1 MEAFAKSTLFFDK
14 LGSKAL
20 LIFAK
25 NLKKNFFIFK
35 NTKTLVLYLSTMW
48 IEVFKIVGG
57 LIGLIV
63 GGEWL
68 LRAAVGSSN
77 RFAIPKFIIGMTIVS
92 FATSLPELI
101 VSIRSAIEGYPDLA
115 LGNVVGSNIANL
127 GLVLGVVLLFTRI
140 EVSKSFYQSNWPMM
154 FIASI
159 LLWVFIQNGTIT
171 AIEGLTLVI
180 LLVMMLVYLLRLKDK
195 TDFVADDLNTLLS
208 WPKIG
213 LLIVFGSVFLAFG
226 SELLVNGAV
235 QVASQLGVSERIIA
249 ITVVSVGTSIPELA
263 ASLVAIAKKE
273 NAISIGNLLG
283 SNLFNILAVLGI
295 TSLIHPLTVVD
306 NTLLDFDIYVMIGIA
321 ALLIPLV
328 FLPKRMEMYWRDGLV
343 LLAVYVLFIA
353 TTLN

>member
-1 MEAFAKSTLFFDK
+1 MFTFAKT
-14 LGSKAL
+14 
-20 LIFAK
+20 
-25 NLKKNFFIFK
+25 LKKNFFIFK
-35 NTKTLVLYLSTMW
+35 NTKTPVLYLRNMGM
-48 IEVFKIVGG
+48 EIVQIIAG
-57 LIGLIV
+57 LVGLIV

-68 LRAAVGSSN
+68 LRAAVGTSN
-77 RFAIPKFIIGMTIVS
+77 RFAIPKFIIGMTVVS

-101 VSIRSAIEGYPDLA
+101 VSVRSALAGYPDLA

-140 EVSKSFYQSNWPMM
+140 QVAKSFYLSDWPMM

-171 AIEGLTLVI
+171 ALEGFALVTLLI
-180 LLVMMLVYLLRLKDK
+180 LMLFYLLRRKEHA
-195 TDFVADDLNTLLS
+195 DFIADDLDTLLS
-208 WPKIG
+208 WPKIS
-213 LLIVFGSVFLAFG
+213 LFIVFGSAFLALG
-226 SELLVNGAV
+226 SDLLVNGAV
-235 QVASQLGVSERIIA
+235 NVASQLGVSERVIA
-249 ITVVSVGTSIPELA
+249 ITVVSVGTSVPELA
-263 ASLVAIAKKE
+263 ASLVAVAKRE

-328 FLPKRMEMYWRDGLV
+328 FSPKKMEIYWRDGLI
-343 LLAVYVLFIA
+343 LLVVYIAFIA
-353 TTLN
+353 TTIN

>member
-1 MEAFAKSTLFFDK
+1 M
-14 LGSKAL
+14 
-20 LIFAK
+20 
-25 NLKKNFFIFK
+25 
-35 NTKTLVLYLSTMW
+35 LYLRTMG
-48 IEVFKIVGG
+48 IEVFKIIGG

-68 LRAAVGSSN
+68 LRAAVGTSN

-101 VSIRSAIEGYPDLA
+101 VSIRSALEGYPDLA

-140 EVSKSFYQSNWPMM
+140 EVSKSFYQSDWPMM

-171 AIEGLTLVI
+171 AVEGLGLVI
-180 LLVMMLVYLLRLKDK
+180 LLVLMLVYLLRLKDK
-195 TDFVADDLNTLLS
+195 SDFVADDLYTLLS

-213 LLIVFGSVFLAFG
+213 LFIVFGSAFLAFG

-249 ITVVSVGTSIPELA
+249 ITVVSVGTSVPELA

>member
-1 MEAFAKSTLFFDK
+1 M
-14 LGSKAL
+14 G
-20 LIFAK
+20 
-25 NLKKNFFIFK
+25 
-35 NTKTLVLYLSTMW
+35 
-48 IEVFKIVGG
+48 IEVFKIIGG

-68 LRAAVGSSN
+68 LRAAVGTSN

-92 FATSLPELI
+92 FVTSLPELI
-101 VSIRSAIEGYPDLA
+101 VSIRSALEGYPDLA

-140 EVSKSFYQSNWPMM
+140 EVSKSFYQSDWPMM

-171 AIEGLTLVI
+171 AIEGLALVI
-180 LLVMMLVYLLRLKDK
+180 LLVLMLVYLLRLKDK
-195 TDFVADDLNTLLS
+195 SDFVADDLDTLLS

-213 LLIVFGSVFLAFG
+213 LFIVFGSAFLAFG

-249 ITVVSVGTSIPELA
+249 ITVVSVGTSVPELA

-306 NTLLDFDIYVMIGIA
+306 NTLLDFDIYVMIGTA

-343 LLAVYVLFIA
+343 LLAVYALFIA
-353 TTLN
+353 TTIN

>member
-1 MEAFAKSTLFFDK
+1 M
-14 LGSKAL
+14 G
-20 LIFAK
+20 
-25 NLKKNFFIFK
+25 
-35 NTKTLVLYLSTMW
+35 
-48 IEVFKIVGG
+48 IEVFKIIGG

>member
-1 MEAFAKSTLFFDK
+1 M
-14 LGSKAL
+14 
-20 LIFAK
+20 
-25 NLKKNFFIFK
+25 
-35 NTKTLVLYLSTMW
+35 LYLRTMG
-48 IEVFKIVGG
+48 IEVFKIIGG

-68 LRAAVGSSN
+68 LRAAVGTSN

-101 VSIRSAIEGYPDLA
+101 VSIRSALEGYPDLA

-140 EVSKSFYQSNWPMM
+140 EVSKSFYQSDWPMM

-171 AIEGLTLVI
+171 AVEGLALVI
-180 LLVMMLVYLLRLKDK
+180 LLVLMLVYLLRLKDK
-195 TDFVADDLNTLLS
+195 SDFVADDLDTLLS

-213 LLIVFGSVFLAFG
+213 LFIVFGSAFLAFG

-249 ITVVSVGTSIPELA
+249 ITVVSVGTSVPELA

-353 TTLN
+353 TTIN

>member
-1 MEAFAKSTLFFDK
+1 M
-14 LGSKAL
+14 G
-20 LIFAK
+20 
-25 NLKKNFFIFK
+25 
-35 NTKTLVLYLSTMW
+35 
-48 IEVFKIVGG
+48 IEVFKIIGG

-68 LRAAVGSSN
+68 LRAAVGASN

-101 VSIRSAIEGYPDLA
+101 VSIRSALEGYPDLA

-140 EVSKSFYQSNWPMM
+140 EVSKSFYQSDWPMM

-171 AIEGLTLVI
+171 ALEGLGLVI
-180 LLVMMLVYLLRLKDK
+180 LLVLMLVYLLRLKDK
-195 TDFVADDLNTLLS
+195 SDFVADDLNTLLS

-213 LLIVFGSVFLAFG
+213 LFIFFGSAFLAFG

-249 ITVVSVGTSIPELA
+249 ITVVSVGTSVPELA

-353 TTLN
+353 TTIN

>member
-1 MEAFAKSTLFFDK
+1 M
-14 LGSKAL
+14 G
-20 LIFAK
+20 
-25 NLKKNFFIFK
+25 
-35 NTKTLVLYLSTMW
+35 
-48 IEVFKIVGG
+48 IEVFKIIGG

-68 LRAAVGSSN
+68 LRAAVGTSN
-77 RFAIPKFIIGMTIVS
+77 RFAIPKFIIGMTIVP

-101 VSIRSAIEGYPDLA
+101 VSIRSALEGYPDLA

-140 EVSKSFYQSNWPMM
+140 EVSKSFYQSDWPMM

-171 AIEGLTLVI
+171 ALEGLGLVI
-180 LLVMMLVYLLRLKDK
+180 LLVLMLVYLLRLKDK
-195 TDFVADDLNTLLS
+195 SDFVADDLDTLLS

-213 LLIVFGSVFLAFG
+213 LFIVFGSAFLAFG

-249 ITVVSVGTSIPELA
+249 ITVVSVGTSVPELA

-328 FLPKRMEMYWRDGLV
+328 FLPKRMEIYWRDGLV
-343 LLAVYVLFIA
+343 LLAVYVLFIT

>member
-1 MEAFAKSTLFFDK
+1 M
-14 LGSKAL
+14 
-20 LIFAK
+20 
-25 NLKKNFFIFK
+25 
-35 NTKTLVLYLSTMW
+35 YLRTMG
-48 IEVFKIVGG
+48 IEVFKIIGG

-68 LRAAVGSSN
+68 LRAAVGTSN

-101 VSIRSAIEGYPDLA
+101 VSIRSALEGYPDLA

-140 EVSKSFYQSNWPMM
+140 EVSKSFYQSDWPMM

-171 AIEGLTLVI
+171 AIEGLALVI
-180 LLVMMLVYLLRLKDK
+180 LLVLMLVYLLRLKDK
-195 TDFVADDLNTLLS
+195 SDFVADDLDTLLS

-213 LLIVFGSVFLAFG
+213 LFIVFGSAFLAFG

-249 ITVVSVGTSIPELA
+249 ITVVSVGTSVPELA

-353 TTLN
+353 TTIN

>member
-1 MEAFAKSTLFFDK
+1 M
-14 LGSKAL
+14 
-20 LIFAK
+20 
-25 NLKKNFFIFK
+25 
-35 NTKTLVLYLSTMW
+35 LYLRTMG
-48 IEVFKIVGG
+48 IEVFKIIGG

-68 LRAAVGSSN
+68 LRAAVGTSN

-101 VSIRSAIEGYPDLA
+101 VSIRSALEGYPDLA

-140 EVSKSFYQSNWPMM
+140 EVSKSFYQSDWPMM

-171 AIEGLTLVI
+171 AIEGLALVI
-180 LLVMMLVYLLRLKDK
+180 LLVLMLVYLLRLKDK
-195 TDFVADDLNTLLS
+195 SDFVADDLDTLLS

-213 LLIVFGSVFLAFG
+213 LFIVFGSAFLAFG

-249 ITVVSVGTSIPELA
+249 ITVVSVGTSVPELA

-353 TTLN
+353 TTIN

>member
-1 MEAFAKSTLFFDK
+1 M
-14 LGSKAL
+14 G
-20 LIFAK
+20 
-25 NLKKNFFIFK
+25 
-35 NTKTLVLYLSTMW
+35 
-48 IEVFKIVGG
+48 IEVFKIIGG

-68 LRAAVGSSN
+68 LRAAVGTSN

-101 VSIRSAIEGYPDLA
+101 VSIRSALEGYPDLA

-140 EVSKSFYQSNWPMM
+140 EVSKSFYQSDWPMM

-171 AIEGLTLVI
+171 AIEGLALVI
-180 LLVMMLVYLLRLKDK
+180 LLVLMLVYLLRLKDK
-195 TDFVADDLNTLLS
+195 SDFDADDLDTLLS

-213 LLIVFGSVFLAFG
+213 LFIVFGSAFLAFG

-235 QVASQLGVSERIIA
+235 QVANQLGVSERIIA
-249 ITVVSVGTSIPELA
+249 ITVVSVGTSVPELA

-321 ALLIPLV
+321 ALLILLV
-328 FLPKRMEMYWRDGLV
+328 FLPKRMEMYLRDGLV

-353 TTLN
+353 TTIN

>member
-1 MEAFAKSTLFFDK
+1 M
-14 LGSKAL
+14 G
-20 LIFAK
+20 
-25 NLKKNFFIFK
+25 
-35 NTKTLVLYLSTMW
+35 
-48 IEVFKIVGG
+48 IEVFKIIGG

-68 LRAAVGSSN
+68 LRAAVGTSN

-101 VSIRSAIEGYPDLA
+101 VSIRSALEGYPDLA

-140 EVSKSFYQSNWPMM
+140 EVSKSFYQSDWPMM

-171 AIEGLTLVI
+171 AIEGLGLVI
-180 LLVMMLVYLLRLKDK
+180 LLVLMLVYLLRLKDK
-195 TDFVADDLNTLLS
+195 SDFVADDLDTLLS

-213 LLIVFGSVFLAFG
+213 LFIVFGSAFLAFG

-249 ITVVSVGTSIPELA
+249 ITVVSVGTSVPELA

-353 TTLN
+353 TTIN

>member
-1 MEAFAKSTLFFDK
+1 M
-14 LGSKAL
+14 G
-20 LIFAK
+20 
-25 NLKKNFFIFK
+25 
-35 NTKTLVLYLSTMW
+35 
-48 IEVFKIVGG
+48 IEVFKIIGG

-68 LRAAVGSSN
+68 LRAAVGASN

-101 VSIRSAIEGYPDLA
+101 VSIRSALEGYPDLA

-140 EVSKSFYQSNWPMM
+140 EVSKSFYQSDWPMM

-171 AIEGLTLVI
+171 ALEGLGLVI
-180 LLVMMLVYLLRLKDK
+180 LLVLMLVYLLRLKDK
-195 TDFVADDLNTLLS
+195 SDFVADDLNTLLS

-213 LLIVFGSVFLAFG
+213 LFIVFGSAFLAFG

-249 ITVVSVGTSIPELA
+249 ITVVSVGTSVPELA

-353 TTLN
+353 TTIN

>member
-1 MEAFAKSTLFFDK
+1 M
-14 LGSKAL
+14 G
-20 LIFAK
+20 
-25 NLKKNFFIFK
+25 
-35 NTKTLVLYLSTMW
+35 
-48 IEVFKIVGG
+48 IEVFKIIGG

-68 LRAAVGSSN
+68 LRAAVGTSN

-101 VSIRSAIEGYPDLA
+101 VSIRSALEGYPDLA

-127 GLVLGVVLLFTRI
+127 GLVLGVVMLFTRI
-140 EVSKSFYQSNWPMM
+140 EVSKSFYQSDWPMM

-171 AIEGLTLVI
+171 AIEGLALVI
-180 LLVMMLVYLLRLKDK
+180 LLVLMLVYLLRLKDK
-195 TDFVADDLNTLLS
+195 SDFVADDLDTLLS

-213 LLIVFGSVFLAFG
+213 LFIVFGSAFLAFG

-249 ITVVSVGTSIPELA
+249 ITVVSVGTSVPELA

-353 TTLN
+353 TTIN

>member
-1 MEAFAKSTLFFDK
+1 M
-14 LGSKAL
+14 G
-20 LIFAK
+20 
-25 NLKKNFFIFK
+25 
-35 NTKTLVLYLSTMW
+35 
-48 IEVFKIVGG
+48 IEVFKIIGG

-68 LRAAVGSSN
+68 LRAAIGTSN

-101 VSIRSAIEGYPDLA
+101 VSIRSALEGYPDLA

-127 GLVLGVVLLFTRI
+127 GLVLGVVMLFTRI
-140 EVSKSFYQSNWPMM
+140 EVSKSFYQSDWPMM

-171 AIEGLTLVI
+171 AIEGLALVI
-180 LLVMMLVYLLRLKDK
+180 LLVLMLVYLLRLKDK
-195 TDFVADDLNTLLS
+195 SDFVADDLDTLLS

-213 LLIVFGSVFLAFG
+213 LFIVFGSAFLAFG

-249 ITVVSVGTSIPELA
+249 ITVVSVGTSVPELA

-353 TTLN
+353 TTIN

>member
-1 MEAFAKSTLFFDK
+1 M
-14 LGSKAL
+14 G
-20 LIFAK
+20 
-25 NLKKNFFIFK
+25 
-35 NTKTLVLYLSTMW
+35 
-48 IEVFKIVGG
+48 IEVFKIIGG

-68 LRAAVGSSN
+68 LRAAVGTSN

-101 VSIRSAIEGYPDLA
+101 VSIRSALEGYPDLA

-140 EVSKSFYQSNWPMM
+140 EVSKSFYQSDWPMM

-171 AIEGLTLVI
+171 AIEGLALVI
-180 LLVMMLVYLLRLKDK
+180 LLVLMLVYLLRLKDK
-195 TDFVADDLNTLLS
+195 SDFDADDLDTLLS

-213 LLIVFGSVFLAFG
+213 LFIVFGSAFLAFG

-249 ITVVSVGTSIPELA
+249 ITVVSVGTSVPELA

-353 TTLN
+353 TTIN

>member
-1 MEAFAKSTLFFDK
+1 M
-14 LGSKAL
+14 G
-20 LIFAK
+20 
-25 NLKKNFFIFK
+25 
-35 NTKTLVLYLSTMW
+35 
-48 IEVFKIVGG
+48 IEVFKIIGG

-68 LRAAVGSSN
+68 LRAAIGTSN

-101 VSIRSAIEGYPDLA
+101 VSIRSALEGYPDLA

-140 EVSKSFYQSNWPMM
+140 EVSKSFYQSDWPMM

-171 AIEGLTLVI
+171 AIEGLALVI
-180 LLVMMLVYLLRLKDK
+180 LLVLMLVYLLRLKDK
-195 TDFVADDLNTLLS
+195 SDFVADDLDTLLS

-213 LLIVFGSVFLAFG
+213 LFIVFGSAFLAFG

-249 ITVVSVGTSIPELA
+249 ITVVSVGTSVPELA

-328 FLPKRMEMYWRDGLV
+328 FLPKRMEMYRRDGLV

-353 TTLN
+353 TTIN

>member
-1 MEAFAKSTLFFDK
+1 M
-14 LGSKAL
+14 G
-20 LIFAK
+20 
-25 NLKKNFFIFK
+25 
-35 NTKTLVLYLSTMW
+35 
-48 IEVFKIVGG
+48 IEVFKIIGG

-68 LRAAVGSSN
+68 LRAAVGTSN

-101 VSIRSAIEGYPDLA
+101 VSIRSALEGYPDLA

-140 EVSKSFYQSNWPMM
+140 EVSKSFYQSDWPMM

-171 AIEGLTLVI
+171 AFEGLGLVI
-180 LLVMMLVYLLRLKDK
+180 LLVLMLVYLLRLKDK
-195 TDFVADDLNTLLS
+195 SDFVADDLNTLLS

-213 LLIVFGSVFLAFG
+213 LFIVFGSAFLAFG

-249 ITVVSVGTSIPELA
+249 ITVVSVGTSVPELA

-353 TTLN
+353 TTIN

>member
-1 MEAFAKSTLFFDK
+1 M
-14 LGSKAL
+14 G
-20 LIFAK
+20 
-25 NLKKNFFIFK
+25 
-35 NTKTLVLYLSTMW
+35 
-48 IEVFKIVGG
+48 IEVFKIIGG

-101 VSIRSAIEGYPDLA
+101 VSIRSAVEGYPDLA

-213 LLIVFGSVFLAFG
+213 LFIVFGSVFLAFG

-306 NTLLDFDIYVMIGIA
+306 NTLLDFDIFVMIGIA

>member
-1 MEAFAKSTLFFDK
+1 M
-14 LGSKAL
+14 
-20 LIFAK
+20 
-25 NLKKNFFIFK
+25 
-35 NTKTLVLYLSTMW
+35 LYLRNMG
-48 IEVFKIVGG
+48 IEVFKMIGG

-68 LRAAVGSSN
+68 LRAAVGTSN

-101 VSIRSAIEGYPDLA
+101 VSVRSALEGYPDLA

-140 EVSKSFYQSNWPMM
+140 EVSKSFYQSDWPMM

-171 AIEGLTLVI
+171 AFEGLALVI
-180 LLVMMLVYLLRLKDK
+180 LLVVMLVYLLRLKDK
-195 TDFVADDLNTLLS
+195 SDFVEDDLNTLLS

-213 LLIVFGSVFLAFG
+213 LFIVFGSAFLAFG

-249 ITVVSVGTSIPELA
+249 ITVVSVGTSVPELA

-321 ALLIPLV
+321 ALLISLV

-353 TTLN
+353 TTIN

>member
-1 MEAFAKSTLFFDK
+1 M
-14 LGSKAL
+14 
-20 LIFAK
+20 
-25 NLKKNFFIFK
+25 
-35 NTKTLVLYLSTMW
+35 LYLRTMG
-48 IEVFKIVGG
+48 IEVFKIIGG

-68 LRAAVGSSN
+68 LRAAVGTSN

-101 VSIRSAIEGYPDLA
+101 VSIRSALEGYPDLA

-140 EVSKSFYQSNWPMM
+140 EVSKSFYQSDWPMM

-171 AIEGLTLVI
+171 ALEGLGLVI
-180 LLVMMLVYLLRLKDK
+180 LLVLMLVYLFRLKDK
-195 TDFVADDLNTLLS
+195 SDFVADDLNTLLS

-213 LLIVFGSVFLAFG
+213 LFIVFGSAFLAFG

-249 ITVVSVGTSIPELA
+249 ITVVSVGTSVPELA

-353 TTLN
+353 TTIN

>member
-1 MEAFAKSTLFFDK
+1 M
-14 LGSKAL
+14 G
-20 LIFAK
+20 
-25 NLKKNFFIFK
+25 
-35 NTKTLVLYLSTMW
+35 
-48 IEVFKIVGG
+48 IEVFKIIGG

-68 LRAAVGSSN
+68 LRAAVGTSN

-101 VSIRSAIEGYPDLA
+101 VSIRSALEGYPDLA

-140 EVSKSFYQSNWPMM
+140 EVSKSFYQSDWPMM

-171 AIEGLTLVI
+171 ALEGLALVI
-180 LLVMMLVYLLRLKDK
+180 LLVLMLVYLLRLKDK
-195 TDFVADDLNTLLS
+195 SDFVADDLDTLLS

-213 LLIVFGSVFLAFG
+213 LFIVFGSAFLAFG

-249 ITVVSVGTSIPELA
+249 ITVVSVGTSVPELA

>member
-1 MEAFAKSTLFFDK
+1 M
-14 LGSKAL
+14 G
-20 LIFAK
+20 
-25 NLKKNFFIFK
+25 
-35 NTKTLVLYLSTMW
+35 
-48 IEVFKIVGG
+48 IEVFKIIGG

-68 LRAAVGSSN
+68 LRAAVGTSN

-101 VSIRSAIEGYPDLA
+101 VSIRSALEGYPDLA

-127 GLVLGVVLLFTRI
+127 GLVFGVVLLFTRV
-140 EVSKSFYQSNWPMM
+140 EVSKSFYQSDWPMM

-171 AIEGLTLVI
+171 AVEGLGLVI
-180 LLVMMLVYLLRLKDK
+180 LLVLMLVYLLRLKDK
-195 TDFVADDLNTLLS
+195 SDYVADDLNTLLS

-213 LLIVFGSVFLAFG
+213 LFIVFGSAFLAFG

-235 QVASQLGVSERIIA
+235 QVASQLGVSERIVA
-249 ITVVSVGTSIPELA
+249 ITVVSVGTSVPELA
-263 ASLVAIAKKE
+263 ASLLAIAKKE
-273 NAISIGNLLG
+273 NAISIGNLMG

-353 TTLN
+353 TTIN

>member
-1 MEAFAKSTLFFDK
+1 M
-14 LGSKAL
+14 
-20 LIFAK
+20 
-25 NLKKNFFIFK
+25 
-35 NTKTLVLYLSTMW
+35 LYLRTMG
-48 IEVFKIVGG
+48 IEVFKIIGG

-68 LRAAVGSSN
+68 LRAAVGASN

-101 VSIRSAIEGYPDLA
+101 VSIRSALEGYPDLA

-140 EVSKSFYQSNWPMM
+140 EVSKSFYQSDWPMM

-171 AIEGLTLVI
+171 ALEGLGLVI
-180 LLVMMLVYLLRLKDK
+180 LLVLMLVYLLRLKDK
-195 TDFVADDLNTLLS
+195 SDFVADDLNTLLS
-208 WPKIG
+208 WLKIG
-213 LLIVFGSVFLAFG
+213 LFIVFGSAFLAFG

-249 ITVVSVGTSIPELA
+249 ITVVSVGTSVPELA

-353 TTLN
+353 TTIN

>member
-1 MEAFAKSTLFFDK
+1 M
-14 LGSKAL
+14 
-20 LIFAK
+20 
-25 NLKKNFFIFK
+25 
-35 NTKTLVLYLSTMW
+35 
-48 IEVFKIVGG
+48 
-57 LIGLIV
+57 
-63 GGEWL
+63 
-68 LRAAVGSSN
+68 
-77 RFAIPKFIIGMTIVS
+77 
-92 FATSLPELI
+92 
-101 VSIRSAIEGYPDLA
+101 
-115 LGNVVGSNIANL
+115 
-127 GLVLGVVLLFTRI
+127 VLGVVLLFTRI
-140 EVSKSFYQSNWPMM
+140 EVSKSFYQSDWPMM

-171 AIEGLTLVI
+171 ALEGLGLVI
-180 LLVMMLVYLLRLKDK
+180 LLVLMLVYLLRLKDK
-195 TDFVADDLNTLLS
+195 SDFVADDLNTLLS

-213 LLIVFGSVFLAFG
+213 LFIFFGSAFLAFG

-249 ITVVSVGTSIPELA
+249 ITVVSVGTSVPELA

-353 TTLN
+353 TTIN